1 MIGQLIETL
10 KSEGLLS
17 KTLIIFSSDNGPVV
31 NDGYYDDSE
40 EKLGNHK
47 PSGVLRGGKYSLFEA
62 GTRVPFF
69 SYWKDIIK
77 PGVSDAMI
85 SQLDLFS
92 SIAALVNSKER
103 AEDSELLIF

>member
-47 PSGVLRGGKYSLFEA
+47 PSGVLRGGKYSLFDI
-62 GTRVPFF
+62 GTRVHF
-69 SYWKDIIK
+69 SLIGRI
-77 PGVSDAMI
+77 
-85 SQLDLFS
+85 
-92 SIAALVNSKER
+92 
-103 AEDSELLIF
+103 LLNPVFLML